1 MPFGLPKL
9 SHLPLLLS
17 AALFPVSLAAQVNT
31 LPPHGVVDLAKVYRL
46 DANNGSEMVG
56 AIFPD
61 AQALME
67 QFPAWSAHWQTAG
80 KDMASFQ
87 RLSLLVCAWN
97 DAVLQAGKQLS
108 GTRSAPTEFVVP
120 PGIFRVDHPLLLMP
134 GTFRGAGN
142 ATVLMVDPANW
153 SGAPGEALMHLT
165 SWGAAAM
172 AGRTVQLDH
181 FELEGA
187 PMTSGIHTPHEAI
200 RLEVPQGM
208 VHLDHV
214 SVRGFRGAGVVVA
227 GAAGSH
233 GEHLVL
239 ESNGAGMALL
249 GCTGDHTYTRVS
261 GSDNG
266 ARFRI
271 GPWGALASA
280 CSLHGEDLS
289 LGAGLFS
296 DTPAG
301 TDRLI
306 VSDGPVNARFERVL
320 MKVDK
325 VVPASLCLVR
335 NSTPGSTVSVIGMQ
349 VEGRLQGLLNDATR
363 SRSFQRSGVEERGT
377 FGFCWNHDLAQGE
390 LPDECGTSQ
399 ADGRGTVTGPPGGL
413 KSGEGNTIGSPTGGA
428 LGHVNWGFNCSSLF
442 AITTGNDTALQ
453 GQITQIAPGLLRFPG
468 GTLANFT
475 HPSGLG
481 YGMRATDLVMVEGT
495 DVHNTV
501 SNMYT
506 GEQASISAGQITRNY
521 LYDVIDMALATDQKV
536 LFVANLLNG
545 TVAEMMTSLNT
556 LVNAGVEL
564 AGVELGNESHL
575 RAYESRFGTHDNYIA
590 VAAPYAQAITNAYPE
605 LPIGVNGY
613 PPGVLK
619 GLGPGG
625 TQRAHDW
632 NVAVSNASF
641 GDALVIHC
649 YSRPDDCNQA
659 SVIPNF
665 QCGAEF
671 SRVYAREKMTQA
683 LDELSSLGD
692 RDIWITE
699 WNIDGGYSH
708 YGNSIAQAMFYADMA
723 ITMAEHPRVTVS
735 AVHNLLS
742 MDIGYNVVRK
752 VWPGYTPQINH
763 YTSRLMAPLLMSG
776 NVPQSCS
783 LNETAGLRAMAFLSP
798 DQQTQHLYI
807 INRSGTH
814 MDLAGFVGEGSN
826 VTVQTLGGDDLASGS
841 GPNDARPTGEI
852 STAVQVV
859 ADIRSVQLPAYGIVH
874 LSWAATPPEPTPSWA
889 STFAGQDDCR
899 LTATTGSDVVQ
910 SITGRCADVGGGKV
924 VTTTTSS
931 FPVSIQT
938 KRIVLE
944 GVTFQSIAGGK
955 WVNGRAKFTGP
966 GGVIKDPTTGQ
977 VLATVQAGQYYPE
990 LVLEYNQPITLPS
1003 LIGKPNGGQATAAM
1017 TIKGMRIYP

>member
-1 MPFGLPKL
+1 MLFNSPSRSRLPML
-9 SHLPLLLS
+9 MSVVLLP
-17 AALFPVSLAAQVNT
+17 ASLVAQVNV
-31 LPPHGVVDLAKVYRL
+31 LPPDGVVDLAKVYRV

-56 AIFPD
+56 SIFQD
-61 AQALME
+61 AQALMD
-67 QFPAWSAHWQTAG
+67 QFPAWSAHWQNDG

-97 DAVLQAGKQLS
+97 DAVLQAGKRLS
-108 GTRSAPTEFVVP
+108 PHPSKPIEFLVP
-120 PGIFRVDHPLLLMP
+120 QGIFRLNHPLLLMP
-134 GTFRGAGN
+134 GTFRGTGN
-142 ATVLMVDPANW
+142 ATVLQVDPANW
-153 SGAPGEALMHLT
+153 SGAPGEAFLHLT
-165 SWGAAAM
+165 TWGTTAM
-172 AGRTVQLDH
+172 AGRTVQLDRL
-181 FELEGA
+181 ELEGA
-187 PMTSGIHTPHEAI
+187 PMASGIHTPHDAL
-200 RLEVPQGM
+200 RLEVPQGKVRM
-208 VHLDHV
+208 DQVAI
-214 SVRGFRGAGVVVA
+214 RGFRGGGVVVA
-227 GAAGSH
+227 GAVGSL

-239 ESNGAGMALL
+239 ESNGSGITLL
-249 GCTGDHTYTRVS
+249 GCTGNHTYARMS

-280 CSLHGEDLS
+280 CTVLGEDLS

-320 MKVDK
+320 MRVDK
-325 VVPASLCLVR
+325 VVPASLCLIR
-335 NSTPGSTVSVIGMQ
+335 NSTPGSTISVSGMQ
-349 VEGRLQGLLNDATR
+349 VEGRLQGLLNDVTR
-363 SRSFQRSGVEERGT
+363 SRSFRRVGAVDHET
-377 FGFCWNHDLAQGE
+377 FGFCWNHDIAPGE
-390 LPDECGTSQ
+390 LPDECRTAQG
-399 ADGRGTVTGPPGGL
+399 DERGTLTGPPGGL
-413 KSGEGNTIGSPTGGA
+413 KSGSGNTIGSPTGGS

-442 AITTGNDTALQ
+442 AITTGTDTALQ
-453 GQITQIAPGLLRFPG
+453 GHITQIAPGLLRFPG

-501 SNMYT
+501 SNMYN
-506 GEQASISAGQITRNY
+506 GEQASINAGQITRNY
-521 LYDVIDMALATDQKV
+521 LFDVIDMALAIDQKV

-590 VAAPYAQAITNAYPE
+590 VAAPYAQAISNAYPD

-632 NVAVSNASF
+632 NVAVANASF

-659 SVIPNF
+659 SVIPSF

-671 SRVYAREKMTQA
+671 SRVYAREKMAQA

-692 RDIWITE
+692 RNIWITE
-699 WNIDGGYSH
+699 WNIDGAFSH

-742 MDIGYNVVRK
+742 MDVGYNVVRK
-752 VWPGYTPQINH
+752 VWPGYSPQINH

-783 LNETAGLRAMAFLSP
+783 LNEIAGLKAMAFLSP
-798 DQQTQHLYI
+798 DQQTQHLYV
-807 INRSGTH
+807 INRSGTP

-841 GPNDARPTGEI
+841 GPNDARPTGTI
-852 STAVQVV
+852 STTVQVV

-874 LSWAATPPEPTPSWA
+874 LSWAATPPEPTPSWT

-899 LTATTGSDVVQ
+899 LTATTGADVVQ
-910 SITGRCADVGGGKV
+910 SIPGRCADVGGGKV

-944 GVTFQSIAGGK
+944 GVTFQSIASGK
-955 WVNGRAKFTGP
+955 WINGRARFAGTSGE
-966 GGVIKDPTTGQ
+966 IKDPTTGQ

-990 LVLEYNQPITLPS
+990 LVLEYNQSITLPS